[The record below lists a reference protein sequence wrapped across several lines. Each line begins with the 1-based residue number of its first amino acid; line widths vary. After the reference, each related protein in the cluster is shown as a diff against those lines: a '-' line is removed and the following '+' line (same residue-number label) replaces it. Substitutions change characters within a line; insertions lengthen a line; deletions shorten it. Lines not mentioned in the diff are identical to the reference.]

1 MVVLVIQMA
10 LIILLTHAK
19 NASLQAIKV
28 IGQINQMAHLAVQ
41 ALVQQML
48 VVEMVKIGAII
59 QVLLVLELAQVAH
72 AGHARLLLEFV
83 PHQRVV
89 INLVAPPAMALAI
102 VQQLLNVQVQ
112 FIKLDQTAV
121 PRVAT
126 VTMVHGV
133 TQRALLQY
141 LIAQLNVMVIQIAQQ
156 GRPAIPL
163 APRVHALNQTTPLQQ
178 LQFKAC
184 QAVGKIQMPRLQLV
198 ALTQTQVVTQV
209 LIV

>member
-1 MVVLVIQMA
+1 MVPHVVLV
-10 LIILLTHAK
+10 
-19 NASLQAIKV
+19 
-28 IGQINQMAHLAVQ
+28 
-41 ALVQQML
+41 LVQQML

-59 QVLLVLELAQVAH
+59 QVILVLELAQAVR
-72 AGHARLLLEFV
+72 AGHARLPLEFV
-83 PHQRVV
+83 PLLPVV

-121 PRVAT
+121 LRVAI
-126 VTMVHGV
+126 VAMAHGV
-133 TQRALLQY
+133 MQRALLQY
-141 LIAQLNVMVIQIAQQ
+141 QIVQLSVTVIQIVQPA
-156 GRPAIPL
+156 RPVIHQAPL
-163 APRVHALNQTTPLQQ
+163 VHALNQTTPLQQ

-184 QAVGKIQMPRLQLV
+184 QVVGKIQMPRLQLV